1 MVLKKKKENK
11 KRGKGVKKKSEK
23 KNSDERTPKSKK
35 PLFKT
40 KHIRMKI
47 VGIGGGGSAIVS
59 EIAKNLKK
67 GSFATIDCDR
77 RVNKKG
83 GKKVKVVQLGK
94 EITGGL
100 GTGMNGELGRRI
112 AEESKEKITNL
123 LKDQDLVILIASMG
137 GGFASGALPIFSE
150 IAKNQK
156 SINLGIFTLP
166 FSFEGEKKMEL
177 ALSAL
182 EKTRDDLSGRFIV
195 SNEKIFQ
202 IADKK
207 TPLKKALSSLN
218 KPLIMMLEDLIEVI
232 SKPGLINIDF
242 ADLKTILKGRGKSIY
257 FGSAL
262 TQGPNRTEEVVK
274 NVFQDPAGLGNLENS
289 NKMLFNIK
297 GGEDLTLKEVEKISN
312 DIYVLNKKAKIIFGI
327 SEDTKYNGK
336 IKLSLV
342 GVGEN
347 PTIKKA
353 VSPKKKK
360 EKKVERKEEE
370 AKKEKNEKEK
380 IVEEKKEKPKK
391 RIGKTK
397 RRKVSVKLKSEKKEN
412 KIVPPKVKKKNTRRT
427 GLELKK
433 AREAA
438 EKEEWDSG
446 DSEWEIPAFLRK
458 K

>member
-1 MVLKKKKENK
+1 MILTKKKENK
-11 KRGKGVKKKSEK
+11 KRGRGVKKKSEK
-23 KNSDERTPKSKK
+23 KTTDKKTPKSKK

-40 KHIRMKI
+40 KHVRMKI

-67 GSFATIDCDR
+67 GSFAVVDCDR

-100 GTGMNGELGRRI
+100 GTGMNSELGRRI

-182 EKTRDDLSGRFIV
+182 EKTGDDLSGRFVV

-202 IADKK
+202 IVDKK

-218 KPLIMMLEDLIEVI
+218 KPLIIMLEDLIELI

-274 NVFQDPAGLGNLENS
+274 NVFQDPSGLGSLENS
-289 NKMLFNIK
+289 NKILFNIK
-297 GGEDLTLKEVEKISN
+297 GGEDLTLKEVERISN
-312 DIYVLNKKAKIIFGI
+312 DIYELNRKAKIIFGI
-327 SEDTKYNGK
+327 SEDAKYNGK

-347 PTIKKA
+347 MAKKKA

-360 EKKVERKEEE
+360 EKKIERKKEE

-380 IVEEKKEKPKK
+380 IVEEKKQEKKEKPKK
-391 RIGKTK
+391 KIGK
-397 RRKVSVKLKSEKKEN
+397 
-412 KIVPPKVKKKNTRRT
+412 PK
-427 GLELKK
+427 
-433 AREAA
+433 
-438 EKEEWDSG
+438 
-446 DSEWEIPAFLRK
+446 RK
-458 K
+458 KIKKRE